1 MELNINSPAYFN
13 QHYGVDN
20 EVYQFCQKAHLFF
33 KDKEYSDTLHII
45 GIIPIAAPKELYNNG
60 EWIESLTLIAK
71 NSCATVS
78 IRMDFEEYYK
88 ADSVE
93 KVLLIKKA
101 VLQAII
107 KISSKVKF
115 DFDAFERDFNTVN

>member
-45 GIIPIAAPKELYNNG
+45 GIIPIAAPKKLYNNG

-78 IRMDFEEYYK
+78 IRMDFEEYYN

-115 DFDAFERDFNTVN
+115 DFDAFERDFNTVH